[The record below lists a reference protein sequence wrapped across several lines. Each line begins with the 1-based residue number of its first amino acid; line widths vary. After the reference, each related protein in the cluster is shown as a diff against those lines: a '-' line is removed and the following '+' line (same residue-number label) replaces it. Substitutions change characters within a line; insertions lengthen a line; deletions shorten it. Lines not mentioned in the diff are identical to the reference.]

1 MTPNYRNTTMLDMVF
16 ENRNKQYG
24 AYVLRSEYEVRMRR
38 AIFYTLSVLT
48 VVVLVKYFGEMLKHT
63 STITKHTTVL
73 ELTDI
78 ELPKDD
84 IKIEQAKPPVPQPPQ
99 EPQSQAIAAT
109 RDVEMRVVDNANT
122 VDSFLPTEDRHD
134 LEAGLASNAN
144 GNTIGATDG
153 RGTEATY
160 TVAAPEPVIETV
172 ITIAEVMPE
181 FPGGQDALM
190 RYLGENTSY
199 PIAERDLG
207 IEGKAY
213 VRFIV
218 NKDGSISDINVV
230 KKDSPGFGKEGVRV
244 VASMPK
250 FKPGMQQGRPVRVQ
264 MVLPFRFKLRD

>member
-1 MTPNYRNTTMLDMVF
+1 MIPNYRNTPMLDMVF

-24 AYVLRSEYEVRMRR
+24 AYVLRNEYDVRIRR

-63 STITKHTTVL
+63 TTITKQTTIL

-84 IKIEQAKPPVPQPPQ
+84 IEVEKPKPPVPEPQQ
-99 EPQSQAIAAT
+99 EPQSQPIAAT

-122 VDSFLPTEDRHD
+122 VDSFLPTEDRHN

-144 GNTIGATDG
+144 GNTVGVTDG

-160 TVAAPEPVIETV
+160 TVAVPEPVIEAP
-172 ITIAEVMPE
+172 ITIAEIMPE

-199 PIAERDLG
+199 PNTERDLG

-230 KKDSPGFGKEGVRV
+230 KKDSPGFGKEGARV
-244 VASMPK
+244 VAGMPK
-250 FKPGMQQGRPVRVQ
+250 FKPGMQQGKPVRVQ
-264 MVLPFRFKLRD
+264 MVLPFKFKLND

>member
-1 MTPNYRNTTMLDMVF
+1 MIPNYRNTPMLDMVF

-24 AYVLRSEYEVRMRR
+24 AYVLRNEYDVRIRR

-63 STITKHTTVL
+63 TTITKQATIL
-73 ELTDI
+73 QLTDI

-84 IKIEQAKPPVPQPPQ
+84 IEVEKPKPPVQQPQQPPQ
-99 EPQSQAIAAT
+99 AQAIAAT

-134 LEAGLASNAN
+134 LEAGLTSNAN
-144 GNTIGATDG
+144 GNTVGVTDG

-160 TVAAPEPVIETV
+160 TVAVPEPVIEAP
-172 ITIAEVMPE
+172 ITIAEIMPE

-199 PIAERDLG
+199 PNTERDLG

-230 KKDSPGFGKEGVRV
+230 KKDSPGFGKEGARV
-244 VASMPK
+244 VAGMPK
-250 FKPGMQQGRPVRVQ
+250 FKPGMQQGKPVRVQ
-264 MVLPFRFKLRD
+264 MVLPFKFKLRD